1 MERRLPHPP
10 AKVWRAIT
18 VPEHLSSWF
27 PSHVALDLRAG
38 GDMTFTQAGDDGP
51 EQKGTVLEVDPPRL
65 LAFAW
70 ESSLLR
76 FDLRPDGDGTVLTFS
91 HTFDDRYG
99 AASFTAG
106 WRLCFDALDDV
117 LAGRTPA
124 EPTTPEAMAA
134 DHDRLVAELGLDE
147 PEVTVASDGGWK
159 VRLERQLTRSN
170 AAAWPVLLDGP
181 SPTIGDPAPPGVVV
195 PGAAGDGSAG
205 ATGGVAA
212 GTVDDIAEAELLAY
226 AWRGDGGA
234 VGDVRI
240 ELRSGTGQ
248 GGRLVVTQTGPAGT
262 EDERDMAA
270 AGWRARVD
278 DLATRLRD
286 LPPG

>member
-18 VPEHLSSWF
+18 EPEHLSSWF
-27 PSHVALDLRAG
+27 PSSVALDLRAG
-38 GDMTFTQAGDDGP
+38 GDMTFTQGGDDGP
-51 EQKGTVLEVDPPRL
+51 EQKGTVLEVDAPRL

-106 WRLCFDALDDV
+106 WRVCFDALDDV
-117 LAGRTPA
+117 LAGRSPA

-147 PEVTVASDGGWK
+147 PQVTATPDRGWQL
-159 VRLERQLTRSN
+159 RFERQLTRSN
-170 AAAWPVLLDGP
+170 AAAWPVLLGGP
-181 SPTIGDPAPPGVVV
+181 TPAVGDPAPAGVVV
-195 PGAAGDGSAG
+195 PPATGGAPGAAGGVSAG
-205 ATGGVAA
+205 A
-212 GTVDDIAEAELLAY
+212 VDEVAEAELLAY

-234 VGDVRI
+234 AGDVRI
-240 ELRSGTGQ
+240 EMRSGTGQ
-248 GGRLVVTQTGPAGT
+248 GGRLVVTQAGPAGS
-262 EDERDMAA
+262 EEVRDAA
-270 AGWRARVD
+270 ATGWRGRID
-278 DLATRLRD
+278 DLATRLRS
-286 LPPG
+286 LPPA